1 MTFKLFK
8 SRIFTNPQTT
18 VYTLFMFQNSTQK
31 ISVPKN
37 YKTPTHYLKV
47 LYTVSSKVNPLNVT
61 IKVKKK
67 IYTVKNLK
75 KLR

>member
-1 MTFKLFK
+1 
-8 SRIFTNPQTT
+8 
-18 VYTLFMFQNSTQK
+18 MFQNSTQK